1 MNSLILAASLFGQYL
16 VTFDEPMV
24 TTHVVSTPIMTT
36 HVMSVPMMMAA
47 PMVHTHVM
55 TAPIMHTHV
64 MYDPMIHT
72 HTHVMYSYPRSIR
85 IRIR

>member
-1 MNSLILAASLFGQYL
+1 MNSLILVASLLGQYY

-36 HVMSVPMMMAA
+36 HISMMMAA